1 MSRHNPA
8 KDCGDDRHVM
18 GWKRLLTVRPATT
31 GPLAEGRT
39 VAPTDRSFARRRL
52 LTATAAL
59 TGTALLGGTAHAAE
73 TPKRAAWP
81 DRFPLPD
88 GFQPEGIAI
97 GGKPFGYFGSLG
109 NGDVYRAN
117 LATGRGSVISK
128 GLGAGHQ
135 TVGLK
140 IDRHGRRLFLA
151 GGGSGEIRTVDAR
164 SGAIEKVYATGG
176 TFVNDVI
183 LTPGAAWFTDSFKPQ
198 LYKLTGAGVEAVPLT
213 GDWIQGDDFTANGIE
228 RTPDGC
234 ALLVVNAFADGG
246 TLMRVDP
253 RTGVATAVDL
263 GASRIPNGDGL
274 LLLGRILYVVQQ
286 QQNAID
292 VFRLNA
298 AGTKGTAITRITD
311 PRFRIPTTAAAW
323 GDRIYLPNARFD
335 VEPTPTTE
343 YDVVAVPQV

>member
-1 MSRHNPA
+1 
-8 KDCGDDRHVM
+8 
-18 GWKRLLTVRPATT
+18 
-31 GPLAEGRT
+31 

-59 TGTALLGGTAHAAE
+59 TGAALLGGTAHAAE
-73 TPKRAAWP
+73 TQKAAWP
-81 DRFPLPD
+81 DQFPLPD

-97 GGKPFGYFGSLG
+97 GSQPVAYFGSLA
-109 NGDVYRAN
+109 NGDVYRAH

-128 GLGAGHQ
+128 GLGVGHA

-140 IDRHGRRLFLA
+140 IDHHGRRLFLA
-151 GGGSGEIRTVDAR
+151 GGGSGEIRTVDVR
-164 SGAIEKVYATGG
+164 SGEIEKVYATGG

-198 LYKLTGAGVEAVPLT
+198 LYKLTLDKHGKPGTVETVPLT
-213 GDWIQGDDFTANGIE
+213 GDWVQGDDFTANGIE
-228 RTPDGC
+228 RTPDGR
-234 ALLVVNAFADGG
+234 ALLVVNAFANGG
-246 TLMRVDP
+246 TLERVDP
-253 RTGVATAVDL
+253 RTGAASAVDL

-274 LLLGRILYVVQQ
+274 LLLGRTLYVVQQ
-286 QQNAID
+286 AQNAID

-343 YDVVAVPQV
+343 YDVVAVPRV

>member
-1 MSRHNPA
+1 M
-8 KDCGDDRHVM
+8 
-18 GWKRLLTVRPATT
+18 
-31 GPLAEGRT
+31 
-39 VAPTDRSFARRRL
+39 APTDRSFARRRL

-59 TGTALLGGTAHAAE
+59 TGAALLGGTAHAAE
-73 TPKRAAWP
+73 RPKGAWP
-81 DRFPLPD
+81 NRFPLPD

-97 GGKPFGYFGSLG
+97 GTKPYGYFGSLA
-109 NGDVYRAN
+109 NGDVYRAS

-128 GLGAGHQ
+128 GLGTGHQ

-151 GGGSGEIRTVDAR
+151 GGGSGEIRTVDVR
-164 SGAIEKVYATGG
+164 SGEIEKVYATGG

-198 LYKLTGAGVEAVPLT
+198 LYKLTGAGVATVPLT
-213 GDWIQGDDFTANGIE
+213 GDWVQGDDFTANGIE
-228 RTPDGC
+228 RTPDGR

-246 TLMRVDP
+246 TLERVDP
-253 RTGVATAVDL
+253 RTGVARAVDL
-263 GASRIPNGDGL
+263 GGAKIPNGDGL
-274 LLLGRILYVVQQ
+274 LLLGRTLYVVQQ
-286 QQNAID
+286 AQNAVD

-311 PRFRIPTTAAAW
+311 PRFRIPTTVAAW
-323 GDRIYLPNARFD
+323 GEQLYLPNARFD
-335 VEPTPTTE
+335 VEPTPDTE